1 MTDSVADGGAGRL
14 TGAARRR
21 RALALAI
28 FLLTVAAFL
37 LRFTIS
43 PEVLDRFENYT
54 GAGGSFLQKLHVGT
68 YAILLV
74 LPLALFSRPI
84 VLRGDEIGKFRALL
98 RFVLLLIGLMLY
110 LGLAGHFSTS
120 GVVIDTYLA
129 AGAAGL
135 VMMAQGED
143 ARRRVGDVIVVMLLV
158 SALMG
163 IFEAVTHHRILPYDN
178 IEAQFRPIGL
188 TEHPLALG
196 TLCAAGIGFA
206 FSTRWPIWARLLAA
220 FVLLVGCAASGA
232 RFALLTAGVEVF
244 ALLLLTPWP
253 KLSRRHARQ
262 AKAVVLV
269 LVLAGGA
276 GLVALLAS
284 AGLLSRFGDG
294 VFDANAMVRLSIY
307 DIFRFVSWPDLLF
320 GMPADALVEVVQKQ
334 LHLPTLESAPIAIL
348 MLFGLPMAL
357 LFAGA
362 LFWTVLRLLRFA
374 SVTTRIATLTF
385 FIAALSNNAL
395 STKTPAFAIV
405 LVLVLAFSNRG
416 PGEKRGLEPH
426 E

>member
-1 MTDSVADGGAGRL
+1 VTDLPANDAGRL
-14 TGAARRR
+14 AGAERGRNAW
-21 RALALAI
+21 ALAI

-54 GAGGSFLQKLHVGT
+54 GAGGSFLEKLHVGT

-74 LPLALFSRPI
+74 APLALFSRPI

-98 RFVLLLIGLMLY
+98 RFVLLLVGLMAY
-110 LGLAGHFSTS
+110 LGLVGHFSTS
-120 GVVIDTYLA
+120 GIFIDTYLA

-135 VMMAQGED
+135 IMMAQGEP
-143 ARRRVGDVIVVMLLV
+143 ARRRIGDVIVVMLLV

-206 FSTRWPIWARLLAA
+206 GATRWPVWARLLAA

-232 RFALLTAGVEVF
+232 RFALLTAAVEVF

-262 AKAVVLV
+262 AKTVVLF
-269 LVLAGGA
+269 LVLIGGA
-276 GLVALLAS
+276 ALVTLLAS
-284 AGLLSRFGDG
+284 AGLLTRFGDG
-294 VFDANAMVRLSIY
+294 VFDANAMVRVSVY
-307 DIFRFVSWPDLLF
+307 DIFGHVGWQDLMF

-348 MLFGLPMAL
+348 MLLGLPMAL

-362 LFWTVLRLLRFA
+362 LVWTMLRLLRFA
-374 SVTTRIATLTF
+374 SASTRIALLTF
-385 FIAALSNNAL
+385 FVAALSNNAL
-395 STKTPAFAIV
+395 STKTPAVAIV
-405 LVLVLAFSNRG
+405 LVLVLAFSNR
-416 PGEKRGLEPH
+416 EAAKRAPDCRG
-426 E
+426 

>member
-1 MTDSVADGGAGRL
+1 VTDFAADDAGRL
-14 TGAARRR
+14 AGTARGRN
-21 RALALAI
+21 ALALAI
-28 FLLTVAAFL
+28 FLLTIAAFL

-74 LPLALFSRPI
+74 APLALVSRPI

-98 RFVLLLIGLMLY
+98 RFVVLLVGLMVY
-110 LGLAGHFSTS
+110 LGLVGHFSTS
-120 GVVIDTYLA
+120 GIFIDTYLA
-129 AGAAGL
+129 AGVAGL
-135 VMMAQGED
+135 IMMAQSEA
-143 ARRRVGDVIVVMLLV
+143 ARRRIGDVIVVMLLV

-178 IEAQFRPIGL
+178 VEAQFRPIGL

-206 FSTRWPIWARLLAA
+206 MATRWPVWARLLAA
-220 FVLLVGCAASGA
+220 FVLLVGCAVSGA
-232 RFALLTAGVEVF
+232 RFALLTAAVEVL

-253 KLSRRHARQ
+253 KLTRRHARQ
-262 AKAVVLV
+262 AKAVVLI
-269 LVLAGGA
+269 LVLIGGA
-276 GLVALLAS
+276 GLVTLLAS

-294 VFDANAMVRLSIY
+294 VFDANAMVRVSVY
-307 DIFRFVSWPDLLF
+307 DIFGHVGWQDLLF

-348 MLFGLPMAL
+348 MLLGLPMAL
-357 LFAGA
+357 LFTGA
-362 LFWTVLRLLRFA
+362 LVWTMVRVLRFA
-374 SVTTRIATLTF
+374 SASTRIALLTF
-385 FIAALSNNAL
+385 FVAALSNNAL
-395 STKTPAFAIV
+395 STKTPAVAIA
-405 LVLVLAFSNRG
+405 LVLVLAFSNR
-416 PGEKRGLEPH
+416 EPAKP
-426 E
+426 EPERRR

>member
-1 MTDSVADGGAGRL
+1 VTDSVADGGAGRL

-28 FLLTVAAFL
+28 FLLTIAAFL

-416 PGEKRGLEPH
+416 PGEKRG
-426 E
+426 